1 MKTISRRRAHYAEP
15 SPYYSLAASFNRDFS
30 SAARIRGSAYASAV
44 RSAIASLLVTRPF
57 THMHTLTVA
66 VNGPANSG
74 TVSSAYAPTS
84 KRQLNKAYSILATL
98 ETGFVFDGWTI
109 NDMAGAGVSAA
120 QAELPTLSFTMRK
133 GLVLVAKFITNPFN
147 SAVTG
152 SYSGLIAPSPLH
164 RQVRQH
170 GHRSLWCQ

>member
-1 MKTISRRRAHYAEP
+1 
-15 SPYYSLAASFNRDFS
+15 
-30 SAARIRGSAYASAV
+30 
-44 RSAIASLLVTRPF
+44 
-57 THMHTLTVA
+57 MHTLTVA
-66 VNGPANSG
+66 INGPANSG
-74 TVSSAYAPTS
+74 TVSSGYAPTS

-98 ETGFVFDGWTI
+98 KTEFVFDGWTI

-152 SYSGLIAPSPLH
+152 SSADSSRLHPLRFQAIPPQRRTTPLLVYAMPRSRAQARYRASYSSM
-164 RQVRQH
+164 V
-170 GHRSLWCQ
+170 